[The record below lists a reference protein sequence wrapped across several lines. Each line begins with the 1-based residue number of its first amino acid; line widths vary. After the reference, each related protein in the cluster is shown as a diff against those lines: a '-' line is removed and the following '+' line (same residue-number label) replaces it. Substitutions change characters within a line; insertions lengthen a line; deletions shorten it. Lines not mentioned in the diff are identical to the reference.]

1 MFKQTFFLISFI
13 LLLGLSVGARAEP
26 LDVNNFSFEL
36 NADGNQILGHTGM
49 AKGDWPDVG
58 VLGWTNVGD
67 FVGVDVE
74 CCDACDTPEHCFGAD
89 SMDDCL
95 AGNQDDHATDGIAV
109 CYFQTNDLY
118 FYQVLD
124 HSIGPNKRYTLTF
137 DAMSEQ
143 NVTVVPS
150 FFYPEDGNNPGENHI
165 EIISKEIW
173 LAPEGYPDDV
183 DANTVGFDYDPT
195 TLNRTLSLVV
205 LPDANC
211 VGKRLGIKF
220 YSPIPD
226 DEDDWQWGFIDNI
239 RVDCVWASG
248 AWGPKPADEAE
259 NVVRSTVLSWIPGLW
274 AADTNG
280 HDVYFGTNFNDVNDA
295 NTTAYNP
302 NNVYMGRQDANDFND
317 FVPSLELAK
326 TYYWRVD
333 EVNGAYVGTEP
344 PTPAHGR
351 WKGPVWSFSTNDGK
365 AFDPSP
371 ANGRDRVFR
380 DVPLE
385 VVLSWTAG
393 IDASSHDVY
402 FGTSSDEV
410 SDANTA
416 TAVIYRGNQA
426 LSNVNCA
433 VPGAEVELGQTYYWR
448 VDEVNASGIVEWPGR
463 VWMFTI
469 NDYLIVDDFDSY
481 VSDEAIKAVWKDY
494 WADTAS
500 KNGAEVFTEMDPAF
514 TRERRGRSM
523 RYTYVNNKDHKVGG
537 KFVGSEAER
546 EYASPGDWT
555 AGGVKAFTLYFYGD
569 PCNGLD
575 TTSLTTDQ
583 MYVAL
588 EDESSNDGIV
598 LYPDMNAVREAYWHE
613 WNIDFQDP
621 CLTDVNMSN
630 VAKVYIGFG
639 GQKTGQSEP
648 GAGMDYGYS
657 DTVYFDDIRLYPPR
671 CVPTY
676 AHTKGSFDGDCVVGY
691 TDVAAMGRDWLMS
704 GGWVEAG
711 PPDANFLEVWFEFED
726 EFGITASDSSGNNRD
741 GTLIDMDPVYDWV
754 TGYVGDAL
762 QFDGVDDYVEFPALN
777 LNSDTVTMSA
787 WIEPNGLQP
796 IFAGIVFCR
805 HDANDDGGYEE
816 PEDTVA
822 GLCFSYGGGWV
833 RNNELGYNWNDEWWS
848 WHSGLIVPDKQWSF
862 VAIVVEPTQ
871 ATLYLYE
878 NEALSE
884 EINAKAHDIEQFGD
898 VGTIA
903 YDNSLGTA
911 NPRDKFNGKIDDVR
925 IYNKALTRDEIL
937 YLAQGPGL
945 IYVPLASWRADADG
959 SDKVDFRDYAIMANN
974 WLEEFLWPEP

>member
-1 MFKQTFFLISFI
+1 MFKQTFVVISFI
-13 LLLGLSVGARAEP
+13 FLLGLSVGARAEL
-26 LDVNNFSFEL
+26 LDVNNFSFEYDV
-36 NADGNQILGHTGM
+36 DGNQILGHTGM

-58 VLGWTNVGD
+58 IRGWTNVGD
-67 FVGVDVE
+67 FVGADVH
-74 CCDACDTPEHCFGAD
+74 CGDACATPEHCYEP
-89 SMDDCL
+89 
-95 AGNQDDHATDGIAV
+95 NTTDGIAV

-118 FYQVLD
+118 FYQVLN
-124 HSIGPNKRYTLTF
+124 HTISANKRYTLIF
-137 DAMSEQ
+137 DAMSWE

-150 FFYPEDGNNPGENHI
+150 FFYPEDPCYPDEGHV

-183 DANTVGFDYDPT
+183 DANTVGFDYDPA

-220 YSPIPD
+220 YSPVPD
-226 DEDDWQWGFIDNI
+226 DGDDWQWGFIDNI

-248 AWGPKPADEAE
+248 AWGAKPADEAAD
-259 NVVRSTVLSWIPGLW
+259 VVRSTVLSWIPGIW
-274 AADTNG
+274 ADQ
-280 HDVYFGTNFNDVNDA
+280 HDVYFGTSWADVNDA
-295 NTTAYNP
+295 NTTAYDP

-333 EVNGAYVGTEP
+333 EVNEAYAGTEP
-344 PTPAHGR
+344 PPPPHGR
-351 WKGPVWSFSTNDGK
+351 WKGTVWSFSTNDGK
-365 AFDPSP
+365 AFNPNPS
-371 ANGRDRVFR
+371 NGRNRTFR
-380 DVPLE
+380 NVPLE

-393 IDASSHDVY
+393 IDASTHDVY
-402 FGTSSDEV
+402 FGTSFDEV
-410 SDANTA
+410 QDANTNN
-416 TAVIYRGNQA
+416 TDIFRGNQL
-426 LSNVNCA
+426 LSNVTYP
-433 VPGAEVELGQTYYWR
+433 VPGTEAELGQTYYWR
-448 VDEVNASGIVEWPGR
+448 IDEVNESGIVEWPGH

-469 NDYLIVDDFDSY
+469 NDYLVVDDMDSY
-481 VSDEAIKAVWKDY
+481 TDDAAIRAVWKDWY
-494 WADTAS
+494 SDPRPQN
-500 KNGAEVFTEMDPAF
+500 KNGAEVFTEMNPAF
-514 TRERRGRSM
+514 VHDRRGRSM
-523 RYTYVNNKDHKVGG
+523 RYYYRNFETSANKY
-537 KFVGSEAER
+537 VGSEIER
-546 EYASPGDWT
+546 EYASAGDWN
-555 AGGVKAFTLYFYGD
+555 AGGVEAFTLYFYGD
-569 PCNGLD
+569 PCNGKDTSGLD
-575 TTSLTTDQ
+575 QDQ

-588 EDESSNDGIV
+588 EDGDSSVGIV
-598 LYPDMNAVREAYWHE
+598 KYPDMNDVREAFWHE

-621 CLTDVNMSN
+621 CLTDVNMAGVS
-630 VAKVYIGFG
+630 KVYIGFG
-639 GQKTGQSEP
+639 GQKTGQSDP
-648 GAGMDYGYS
+648 GAGMVYGYP
-657 DTVYFDDIRLYPPR
+657 DTVYFDDIRLHAAR
-671 CVPTY
+671 CVPAH

-691 TDVAAMGRDWLMS
+691 SDVAAIGRDWLLS
-704 GGWVEAG
+704 GIWVEAG

-726 EFGITASDSSGNNRD
+726 GYGITASDSSGNNRN

-754 TGYVGDAL
+754 DGHEGDAL

-848 WHSGLIVPDKQWSF
+848 WHSKMIVPDKQWSF
-862 VAIVVEPTQ
+862 VAVVVEPTQ

-878 NEALSE
+878 NETLSE
-884 EINAKAHDIEQFGD
+884 EINAAAHDIEQFDD

-925 IYNKALTRDEIL
+925 IYSKALTQDEIL

-945 IYVPLASWRADADG
+945 TYVPLASWRADADG
-959 SDKVDFRDYAIMANN
+959 DDKVDFKDYAILANN
-974 WLEEFLWPEP
+974 WLDEFLWPEP